1 MSEPQAH
8 RTRRRRSREEA
19 DRLVKEFE
27 QSGLTR
33 QIFCRQH
40 GLSLATLDNYRRQRA
55 CGPGQAQDAAPAAVS
70 APTVTFVPVE
80 LVERSSPHRP
90 TADDGAR
97 LHIELAGGR
106 RIAVTAG
113 FDAATLTRLI
123 AVLEQV

>member
-1 MSEPQAH
+1 MEY
-8 RTRRRRSREEA
+8 
-19 DRLVKEFE
+19 E

-33 QIFCRQH
+33 RVFCRQH

-55 CGPGQAQDAAPAAVS
+55 CGPGQAQDAAC
-70 APTVTFVPVE
+70 APTSASAVTFIPVE

-90 TADDGAR
+90 MADDGAR

-113 FDAATLTRLI
+113 FDTVTLTRLI
-123 AVLEQV
+123 AVLGQA